1 DARHSLLRG
10 TRPDARGVRSAMR
23 GTILVATL
31 AGAERMGPPRR
42 EKALLDWLGAGTYR
56 ASYTAE
62 PDVHVSTA
70 GAHGQNV
77 RTYYSLILV
86 EDLRTGRTVFRK
98 GATMVKELYFGG
110 ARAGDRLRAPH
121 QGPAPQRRHGAGVA
135 LLRDCRRH
143 QSRGVLRP
151 RPPGVHRMSPL
162 RCGLPALG
170 VPPMTALTC
179 RDFIEFLAAY
189 LGGEL
194 SPEERATF
202 EAHPAECPDCVR

>member
-1 DARHSLLRG
+1 
-10 TRPDARGVRSAMR
+10 MR
-23 GTILVATL
+23 GTILVVTL

-110 ARAGDRLRAPH
+110 REQVIGYALLTKV
-121 QGPAPQRRHGAGVA
+121 RRHSGATG
-135 LLRDCRRH
+135 
-143 QSRGVLRP
+143 RGWLFYETADGTNRGAFFG
-151 RPPGVHRMSPL
+151 R
-162 RCGLPALG
+162 GLPVCTGCHRSG
-170 VPPMTALTC
+170 V
-179 RDFIEFLAAY
+179 DFLRSEFR
-189 LGGEL
+189 
-194 SPEERATF
+194 P
-202 EAHPAECPDCVR
+202 